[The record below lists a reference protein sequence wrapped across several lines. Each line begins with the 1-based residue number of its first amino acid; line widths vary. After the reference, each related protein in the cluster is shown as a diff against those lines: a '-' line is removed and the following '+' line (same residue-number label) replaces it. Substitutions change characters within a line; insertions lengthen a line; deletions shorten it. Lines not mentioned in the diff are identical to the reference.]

1 MRLISVASSSVT
13 LALLFHISSKL
24 KFISILLLRTVSLQ
38 SSELSALLLLVSE
51 DLSTLSLIAYLSLN
65 NIVS

>member
-1 MRLISVASSSVT
+1 VRLISVASSSVT

-51 DLSTLSLIAYLSLN
+51 DLSTLSLIAYLLLN

>member
-51 DLSTLSLIAYLSLN
+51 DLSTLSLIAYLLLN